1 MLIESHMLA
10 LKNQTAGIV
19 PRYGTYRNYVSI
31 ILLKSETCMLAGY
44 SERSF
49 LSTGPPQRCVV
60 ARTVSK
66 TVAFEANGV
75 GSIPT
80 WGTIKSTKYD

>member
-1 MLIESHMLA
+1 
-10 LKNQTAGIV
+10 
-19 PRYGTYRNYVSI
+19 
-31 ILLKSETCMLAGY
+31 MLAGY

-49 LSTGPPQRCVV
+49 LSTGPPQQCVV